1 MIGLEPALKP
11 AVLHREHSRII
22 VMATP
27 FTLKE
32 QKFQNLKNLYK
43 DQAEIISLPCPEIVR
58 FVERQEIYSPELLHY
73 LRQQF
78 EPYRNQKIDA
88 IVLGCTHFPFVR
100 KAIQEVAGRDV
111 ILYDS
116 AMGVGKQVRRQL
128 ESHGLLN
135 TQKER
140 GQVTIINSK
149 GEEGIRLCRK
159 LLYD

>member
-1 MIGLEPALKP
+1 M
-11 AVLHREHSRII
+11 
-22 VMATP
+22 
-27 FTLKE
+27 
-32 QKFQNLKNLYK
+32 
-43 DQAEIISLPCPEIVR
+43 
-58 FVERQEIYSPELLHY
+58 
-73 LRQQF
+73 
-78 EPYRNQKIDA
+78 
-88 IVLGCTHFPFVR
+88 R